1 MKLTTLTVALWTLVA
16 PVVLSGCNTG
26 DASQVAELVTPA
38 AAAVPVRVRLPE
50 RTDLFATYETTANI
64 DTDGDAPVVARVEG
78 DVVELLVEE
87 GASVEAGQALAQLDG
102 ERLRLEMLA
111 AKADVDRVE
120 GEYRRYEDLHRR
132 GLVSKAMYDNLKYDL
147 DALRAT
153 HKLRALEYG
162 YATIRAPIA
171 GIVSSRSI
179 RPGEHLKLNQEAFR
193 ITETRELLADLQVP
207 QTELRRIATGQTAK
221 LTVDAL
227 PGREFPAE
235 IVRLSPT
242 IDVRSGT
249 FRATARIDNASG
261 DLAPGMFA
269 RFSIAYEMHPDAL
282 VIPKSALI
290 EEDEETAVY
299 VVVGDAVEK
308 RVIGTGIQA
317 GGRVEVLEGLG
328 ESDQVVVNGQG
339 ALRDGSKVLAQLGD
353 QERFSG

>member
-1 MKLTTLTVALWTLVA
+1 
-16 PVVLSGCNTG
+16 
-26 DASQVAELVTPA
+26 
-38 AAAVPVRVRLPE
+38 
-50 RTDLFATYETTANI
+50 
-64 DTDGDAPVVARVEG
+64 
-78 DVVELLVEE
+78 
-87 GASVEAGQALAQLDG
+87 
-102 ERLRLEMLA
+102 MLA

-353 QERFSG
+353 DWPRPDDDTKTADDPIGSEPRWSRSAHGQFGTDAAAPGRGSDRYPLPESGSRRTPGDSGDGCQCGRHRPRYDSGSRLRSGAYGRASALGTRGHQRRQCRHRAERS